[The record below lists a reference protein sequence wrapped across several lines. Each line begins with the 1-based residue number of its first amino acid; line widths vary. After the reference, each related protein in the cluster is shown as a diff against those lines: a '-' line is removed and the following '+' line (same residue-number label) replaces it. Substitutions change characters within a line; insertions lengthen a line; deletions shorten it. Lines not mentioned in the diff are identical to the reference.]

1 MGLPV
6 GADFIFGTDVDK
18 AVPPYS
24 VEDLSTVVYENTP
37 MASAPE
43 SLGGVMLKL
52 VIDSDDTEV
61 EISHVNVD
69 SSLPASSRIVDWG
82 DGTVETLGG
91 SGLCGHRYQVAGT
104 YYVRFN
110 DCLIEIAVCSQY
122 SDEGSGV
129 ANMAAAL
136 RHVKF
141 PDKVTR
147 LMPGCFRNAVN
158 LEQEVLVFPG
168 VRDLSAYVLG
178 RVGADT
184 NAVRVLSVPSA
195 RLLGTYSFFPSFP
208 SVEVICMDGVDGT
221 TNDLWDRCPNLKW
234 LLMRRKTCSRI
245 QSEFSGLF
253 DTTQVEGRG
262 IVGSDGYIMN
272 KTIYYDN

>member
-24 VEDLSTVVYENTP
+24 VEDLSRVVYENTP

-52 VIDSDDTEV
+52 VIDSGDTEV
-61 EISHVNVD
+61 EISHVSVD
-69 SSLPASSRIVDWG
+69 GSLPAASRIVDWG
-82 DGTVETLGG
+82 DGTVETLGA
-91 SGLCGHRYQVAGT
+91 SGLCGHRYQAAGT
-104 YYVRFN
+104 YYIRFS
-110 DCLIEIAVCSQY
+110 DCLYEIAVCSQY

-141 PDKVTR
+141 PDKVTGV
-147 LMPGCFRNAVN
+147 LSGCFRDAVN
-158 LEQEVLVFPG
+158 LEQEVLVLPG
-168 VRDLSAYVLG
+168 VRAPGTYVFGGLG
-178 RVGADT
+178 AT
-184 NAVRVLSVPSA
+184 TSAVRVLSLPNA
-195 RLLGTYSFFPSFP
+195 RLLGAYSFFPTSP
-208 SVEVICMDGVDGT
+208 SIEVICMDGVDGM

-234 LLMRRKTCSRI
+234 LLMRRKTCARI